1 MKGEFHTSLINIV
14 AKKEEIRLPSADSV
28 FPNAGSAESPLEQ
41 YLYRPYK
48 WRNVLSSPDVWIS
61 RYV

>member
-48 WRNVLSSPDVWIS
+48 
-61 RYV
+61 